1 METKETCL
9 QYQYAMLEAGK
20 ALQTSKMRSEDK
32 ILEARIHL
40 IADQETVM
48 LCITYIAILRLFT
61 EDPWMCITYIASWDP
76 SQKKIPRFHHG
87 NWTVGIRRHGDETGG
102 VSCICRSRYVA
113 YSIHTYLGKH
123 SVAAF
128 SLGWRDMSDRRPP
141 QAPAFLQGSR
151 YLVDPSWCSS
161 HRYSYQMWS

>member
-1 METKETCL
+1 
-9 QYQYAMLEAGK
+9 
-20 ALQTSKMRSEDK
+20 
-32 ILEARIHL
+32 
-40 IADQETVM
+40 M